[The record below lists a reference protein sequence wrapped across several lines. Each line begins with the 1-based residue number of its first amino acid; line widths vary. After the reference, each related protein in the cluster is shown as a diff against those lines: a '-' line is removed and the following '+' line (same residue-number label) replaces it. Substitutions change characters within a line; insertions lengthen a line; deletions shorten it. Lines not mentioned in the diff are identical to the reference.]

1 MLWNRYG
8 STFFTLLPKTDIHG
22 GSQGNGQSPWKF
34 QFLGT
39 FLGNINFS
47 DITWVALLKGDMF
60 FVLLNHYGSQLKYES
75 ALKHPMFHIFCEFH
89 NVLEH
94 DVDDF

>member
-8 STFFTLLPKTDIHG
+8 STLFTLLPKTDIHG

-47 DITWVALLKGDMF
+47 DITSVALLKGDMF
-60 FVLLNHYGSQLKYES
+60 FVLLNHYGSQLKYEYIHTYIHTYNLLGS
-75 ALKHPMFHIFCEFH
+75 MNQPRSTP
-89 NVLEH
+89 
-94 DVDDF
+94 